1 MKNIFLD
8 RNSLDRINK
17 ICRINKNFSSTIS
30 VNFENSVNYV
40 KKTVNYVK
48 NSVVIAVI
56 LMMSASCSFLSVD
69 DYFNETMRYDS
80 VFTSKYNLERYLW
93 ATAASFPDEGSIF
106 GSNYTP
112 GPMATDEGF
121 TLFGEGEF
129 RGMAYVL
136 GYVTPN
142 NMYGMNTW
150 NSMYVIIRKAN
161 TILARM
167 NEAKDMTQ
175 LDKRDMLGFVYF
187 MRAYAYYHLAVK
199 YGPVVLVGDEP
210 MLNNEESSYYDRH
223 RATYDETVDYV
234 CAELERAAQYLPRPE
249 MVAVSDFG
257 RPHIAA
263 AYGLIARLRLIQASP
278 LYNPAPG
285 NRAATVYFG
294 DWKRST
300 DGVNYVSQTYDERRW
315 AIAAAAAKR
324 VMDMGMYS
332 LHTVERISDTPPLP
346 ASVPDAPFPDGAGN
360 IDPFRSYA
368 DMFTGEGVAARNPE
382 YVWGRWSNS
391 VRNYTRHSFPLGV
404 FDGWSGL
411 CVTQKVID
419 AYRMVDGCDIRESS
433 SEYPYRTE
441 GTHGKN
447 ITFSGYSLPNSVHN
461 MYVNRE
467 MRFYASIGFSQ
478 RRWMCNSTTEST
490 RKDKIISYEANGN
503 SGKSQ
508 MGTSTTDYPVTGYV
522 LTKYIHPD
530 DAWAGT
536 GAQRQTKSFPIIR
549 YAEILLSYVEALN
562 NLTASHTVTDEATG
576 DSHTFSRNRDEI
588 AKAFNQVRYRAGLPG
603 LTAAELDSPAKI
615 QELIERERL
624 VEFLFEDRRYY
635 DVRRWGKYEETEKEL
650 IMGMNTDTSGEGY
663 YSVVPVN
670 HARARNRVVNKRMV
684 LFPLALDEVRK
695 APSLDQNPGWQN

>member
-1 MKNIFLD
+1 MKNI
-8 RNSLDRINK
+8 INK
-17 ICRINKNFSSTIS
+17 ITVYLLPLLATVFTSCNFL
-30 VNFENSVNYV
+30 N
-40 KKTVNYVK
+40 
-48 NSVVIAVI
+48 
-56 LMMSASCSFLSVD
+56 VD
-69 DYFNETMRYDS
+69 DYFNETIRYDS
-80 VFTSKYNLERYLW
+80 VFSNKYNLERYLW

-112 GPMATDEGF
+112 GPTAADEGF
-121 TLFGEGEF
+121 ALFNEGEF

-142 NMYGMNTW
+142 NLYSMNTW
-150 NSMYVIIRKAN
+150 NSMYAVIRKAN

-167 NEAKDMTQ
+167 DEAKDMTQ
-175 LDKRDMLGFVYF
+175 FDKRDMLGFVYF

-210 MLNNEESSYYDRH
+210 MLNNETADYYDRP
-223 RATYDETVDYV
+223 RATYDETVDYI
-234 CAELERAAQYLPRPE
+234 CDELERAARYLPNSD

-257 RPHIAA
+257 RPHIGA

-278 LYNPAPG
+278 LYNPKPD
-285 NRAATVYFG
+285 NRAATIYFG

-300 DGVNYVSQTYDERRW
+300 DGVHYVSQIYDERKW

-324 VMDMGMYS
+324 VMDMGVYS

-346 ASVPDAPFPDGAGN
+346 DNVSHEPFPDGAGN

-368 DMFTGEGVAARNPE
+368 DMFTGEAVAARNPE
-382 YVWGRWSNS
+382 YVWGRWSAS
-391 VRNYTRHSFPLGV
+391 VQNYTRHSFPLGV
-404 FDGWSGL
+404 FDGWNGL

-419 AYRMVDGCDIRESS
+419 AYRMVDGRDIHDSS
-433 SEYPYRTE
+433 KEYPYRTE
-441 GTHGKN
+441 GTLN
-447 ITFSGYSLPNSVHN
+447 RNSTFSGYQLRNTVHN
-461 MYVNRE
+461 TYVNRE

-478 RRWMCNSTTEST
+478 RFWTCNSTTEST
-490 RKDKIISYEANGN
+490 RKNMVISYDASGN
-503 SGKSQ
+503 SGKNQ
-508 MGTSTTDYPVTGYV
+508 MRTSTTDYPITGYV

-536 GAQRQTKSFPIIR
+536 GAQRQMKSFPIIR
-549 YAEILLSYVEALN
+549 YAEILLSYAEALN
-562 NLTASHTVTDEATG
+562 SLTTSHTMSDEETG
-576 DSHTFSRNRDEI
+576 DSHVFTRNTEEI

-603 LTAAELDSPAKI
+603 LTAEELSSPAKI
-615 QELIERERL
+615 QELLERERL
-624 VEFLFEDRRYY
+624 VEFLYEDRRYF

-670 HARARNRVVNKRMV
+670 HAKARNRVVDKRMV

-695 APSLDQNPGWQN
+695 AKSLDQNPGWQN

>member
-1 MKNIFLD
+1 MKNIFFN
-8 RNSLDRINK
+8 RNLLVLYPNRVGNPG
-17 ICRINKNFSSTIS
+17 RLLL
-30 VNFENSVNYV
+30 
-40 KKTVNYVK
+40 TV
-48 NSVVIAVI
+48 AVI
-56 LMMSASCSFLSVD
+56 LMMSGSCSFLSVD

-80 VFTSKYNLERYLW
+80 VFSNKYNLERYLW

-106 GSNYTP
+106 GNNYTP

-136 GYVTPN
+136 GYVTPSN
-142 NMYGMNTW
+142 LYSMNTW
-150 NSMYVIIRKAN
+150 NTMYAIIRKAN

-167 NEAKDMTQ
+167 DEAKDMTQ
-175 LDKRDMLGFVYF
+175 LDKRDMLGYVYF

-199 YGPVVLVGDEP
+199 YGPAVLVGDEP
-210 MLNNEESSYYDRH
+210 MLNNEDASYYDRP
-223 RATYDETVDYV
+223 RATYDETVDYI
-234 CAELERAAQYLPRPE
+234 CAELERAAQYLPTPE
-249 MVAVSDFG
+249 AVAVSDFG
-257 RPHIAA
+257 RPHSAA

-300 DGVNYVSQTYDERRW
+300 DGVHYVSQTYDERRW
-315 AIAAAAAKR
+315 AVAAAAAKR
-324 VMDMGMYS
+324 IMDLGTYS
-332 LHTVERISDTPPLP
+332 LHTVDRITDTPALP
-346 ASVPDAPFPDGAGN
+346 ASVPDAPFPEGAGN
-360 IDPFRSYA
+360 IDPFRSYS

-391 VRNYTRHSFPLGV
+391 VQSYTRHSFPPGMYG
-404 FDGWSGL
+404 GWNGL

-419 AYRMVDGCDIRESS
+419 AYRMVDGRDIHESS
-433 SEYPYRTE
+433 DEYPYKTE
-441 GTHGKN
+441 GTLGR
-447 ITFSGYSLPNSVHN
+447 TVSFSGYELRNSVHN

-478 RRWMCNSTTEST
+478 RRWPLGSAANPYNNLVAV
-490 RKDKIISYEANGN
+490 YEASGN
-503 SGKSQ
+503 AGKSQ
-508 MGTSTTDYPVTGYV
+508 LGTSTTDYAITGYV
-522 LTKYIHPD
+522 PTKYIHSD

-536 GAQRQTKSFPIIR
+536 GAQRQIKSFPIIR
-549 YAEILLSYVEALN
+549 YAEILLSYAEALN
-562 NLTASHTVTDEATG
+562 NLTGSYTITDTVTGE
-576 DSHTFSRNRDEI
+576 SQSFSRNRDEI

-603 LTAAELDSPAKI
+603 LTEEELSSPAKV

-624 VEFLFEDRRYY
+624 VEFLFEDRRYF
-635 DVRRWGKYEETEKEL
+635 DVRRWGKYEETENEL
-650 IMGMNTDTSGEGY
+650 ITGMNTDTSGTGY

-670 HARARNRVVNKRMV
+670 HARARNRVVDKKMV

-695 APSLDQNPGWQN
+695 ASSLDQNPGWQN